1 MVSNEGNSDTPA
13 SPGSSLD
20 DDSDPDESGPR
31 FPYAGLR
38 SVRQAQLLRGQMSNK
53 RVASQK
59 AIKALQ
65 NVEIQSLPEN
75 ERSERTILAFFFPV
89 CCVLRGKLTFHSLRD
104 LLQ

>member
-1 MVSNEGNSDTPA
+1 MVSSEGTNDAPV

-31 FPYAGLR
+31 FHYAGLR

-65 NVEIQSLPEN
+65 NVEVDSLPES
-75 ERSERTILAFFFPV
+75 ERSERTILTSSYLVF
-89 CCVLRGKLTFHSLRD
+89 CVES
-104 LLQ
+104 